1 MAGGVMRAGG
11 IVLVAGHLL
20 LSAMTLWSLG
30 RPAQA
35 FAGLILAGSAAMAVS
50 RRGLSLGLFLLGFT
64 LFLFGWQTYVYPA
77 VAFGLVLDAAAL
89 ALVWGNLGRRPA
101 GPGLTGA
108 FLGAVVV
115 MVLGSMWLL
124 PWDRLAS
131 AAALFGP
138 SRFFAAMVFS
148 PAHAPAYGLAA
159 ALRLAVMAVFAWELA
174 GSRLAGRFETLAAGI
189 AAGLV
194 TAIVFGLTEHF
205 RGDHYLLH
213 YRFTSLFANPGWFA
227 EYAAVAAPFLLL
239 PFARRGLWRRGY
251 GTACLALCAGA
262 LVLTLARA
270 GWIAGSLTLACA
282 VLLYLRDGPMARFPR
297 PYGHL
302 PGLAVA
308 GALVVALA
316 FWASG
321 RELSAI
327 SRPINALLKERVGN
341 FTDSPR
347 PALFRSG
354 LLIAAERPVFGMGYE
369 SYARHYPVLLATPAA
384 WLGRYGDPSAE
395 VFETSHN
402 MYIQLLSGLG
412 IAGLGLWLALVGRAG
427 WVLWRR
433 ARDTA
438 GMLDAA
444 LLLSLVAFHIYAFFQ
459 EMFYVPPVLFLL
471 FVPLGRAMA
480 LEDGGR
486 GRRWPAH
493 LAWGLALAAVL
504 SYAADAGLSRT
515 GARLSLPQWR
525 CGPVVYEGFFPPE
538 PIAGQTMRW
547 SVGDAAVQVAPGEV
561 SLTLFSPVPTDVVL
575 VSDAGLL
582 DRLHLGGA
590 PTTRRYHLPDVG
602 DGRAQT
608 IFIMPDSAFV
618 PMAQTGA
625 LDPRRLGVA
634 VGVAVEPGERVGEKV
649 GEKAGSASGGRG
661 DDPPGPL
668 PQGK

>member
-1 MAGGVMRAGG
+1 MGATATGTGMADGAMRAGG
-11 IVLVAGHLL
+11 MALVAGHLL
-20 LSAMTLWSLG
+20 LSAMALCSLG

-35 FAGLILAGSAAMAVS
+35 LVGLVLAGGAAMAVS
-50 RRGLSLGLFLLGFT
+50 RRGLSRGLFLLGFT
-64 LFLFGWQTYVYPA
+64 LFLFGWQAYVYPA
-77 VAFGLVLDAAAL
+77 VAFGLVLDAATL

-108 FLGAVVV
+108 FLGAVVA
-115 MVLGSMWLL
+115 MALGSMLLL
-124 PWDRLAS
+124 PWDRLA
-131 AAALFGP
+131 AAATLFGP
-138 SRFFAAMVFS
+138 SGFFASMVFS
-148 PAHAPAYGLAA
+148 PADAPAYGLAA
-159 ALRLAVMAVFAWELA
+159 ALRLAVMAVFARELA
-174 GSRLAGRFETLAAGI
+174 ASPLSGRFETLVAGI

-227 EYAAVAAPFLLL
+227 EYVAVAAPFLLL

-251 GTACLALCAGA
+251 GAACLALCAGA

-270 GWIAGSLTLACA
+270 GWIAGSLTFACA
-282 VLLYLRDGPMARFPR
+282 VFLYLRNGPMARFPR

-308 GALVVALA
+308 GALVLALA

-369 SYARHYPVLLATPAA
+369 SYARHYPVLLAAPAS

-402 MYIQLLSGLG
+402 LYIQLISGLG
-412 IAGLGLWLALVGRAG
+412 IAGLGLWLALAGRAG

-444 LLLSLVAFHIYAFFQ
+444 LLLSLVAFHVYAFFQ

-471 FVPLGRAMA
+471 FVPFGRAMA
-480 LEDGGR
+480 LERGGQ
-486 GRRWPAH
+486 GRRWPAY
-493 LAWGLALAAVL
+493 LAWTLALAAVG

-525 CGPVVYEGFFPPE
+525 GAAVVYEGFFPPE
-538 PIAGQTMRW
+538 PIAGHNLRW
-547 SVGDAAVQVAPGEV
+547 SVGDAAVEVAPGEV
-561 SLTLFSPVPTDVVL
+561 ALTLFSPVPTEVLL
-575 VSDAGLL
+575 VSDAGPLGRLRL
-582 DRLHLGGA
+582 DGG
-590 PTTRRYHLPDVG
+590 PVTRRYRLPDGG
-602 DGRAQT
+602 DGRART
-608 IFIMPDSAFV
+608 IFIMPQSAFV
-618 PMAQTGA
+618 PMARTGV

-634 VGVAVEPGERVGEKV
+634 VGVTVEGSDGGEAKDTAGE
-649 GEKAGSASGGRG
+649 
-661 DDPPGPL
+661 
-668 PQGK
+668 